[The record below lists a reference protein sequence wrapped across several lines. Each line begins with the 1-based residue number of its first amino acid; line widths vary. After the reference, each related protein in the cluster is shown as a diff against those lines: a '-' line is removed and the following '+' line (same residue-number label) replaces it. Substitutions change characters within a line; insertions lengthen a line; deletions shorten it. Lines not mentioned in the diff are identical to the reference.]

1 MVPKNFSVVFILIV
15 HWWQLKGYY
24 YNEESGHQTNKNK
37 KTTEQQRIWFEFEWV
52 MGDESKK
59 NNRLSNDS
67 FDFCVVFSSKNK
79 NRRISNF
86 VFIKDSC
93 FQIRKKNGK
102 WKIDFILNIPTIYN
116 LWNFHSFSSF
126 RGRKKWINQPTNQTE
141 LKSWNNNF
149 PINKA
154 KIQFN
159 FNDPINQKKKCSPL
173 FHYRFFSQCFWLDF

>member
-1 MVPKNFSVVFILIV
+1 MMVIFFLFFCLVSHQSVTCFDHWNRMNRIIACFWWIIIIIIVSWLLFLKNILLFMVPKNFSVVFILIV
-15 HWWQLKGYY
+15 QWWQLKGYY

-93 FQIRKKNGK
+93 FQIRKK
-102 WKIDFILNIPTIYN
+102 WKMKDWFYFKHPNHT
-116 LWNFHSFSSF
+116 
-126 RGRKKWINQPTNQTE
+126 
-141 LKSWNNNF
+141 
-149 PINKA
+149 
-154 KIQFN
+154 
-159 FNDPINQKKKCSPL
+159 
-173 FHYRFFSQCFWLDF
+173 